1 MSRLTMILSAGA
13 LCTAICVPGI
23 NAQEAAEPVAMRP
36 VEASGLTWA
45 DPAIPGFEPGMLLAV
60 VHGDPSV
67 TGPYTVRLKFP
78 AGYTFPPHWHPMA
91 ENVTVLSGR
100 FLLGMG
106 DTRDASKLRA
116 YGPGDYLFI
125 PAKHPHFGG
134 VEGTTVIQ
142 LHGTGPFEVKL
153 AKGATD

>member
-1 MSRLTMILSAGA
+1 MPRLTKILSAGT
-13 LCTAICVPGI
+13 LCTAICVSSI
-23 NAQEAAEPVAMRP
+23 SAQDMAEPVAMRP
-36 VEASGLTWA
+36 VEASTLTWT

-60 VHGDPSV
+60 VHGDPSAK
-67 TGPYTVRLKFP
+67 GPYTIRLKFP

-106 DTRDASKLRA
+106 DTRDASKLRE

-134 VEGTTVIQ
+134 VQGATVIQ
-142 LHGTGPFEVKL
+142 LHGTGPFELKL
-153 AKGATD
+153 SQPATD